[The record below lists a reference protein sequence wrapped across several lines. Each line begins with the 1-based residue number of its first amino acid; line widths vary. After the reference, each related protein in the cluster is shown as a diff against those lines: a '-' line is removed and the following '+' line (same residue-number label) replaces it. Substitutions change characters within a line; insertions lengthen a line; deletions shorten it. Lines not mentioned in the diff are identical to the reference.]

1 MTENNKKP
9 IFKFKHFEIRVMN
22 KENPSERA
30 LNFKVNV
37 LNTLKNSLIKIFP
50 VCRVYA
56 LCQKSKTTLHTNMR
70 KLLKSRQLGM

>member
-37 LNTLKNSLIKIFP
+37 LNTLKN
-50 VCRVYA
+50 
-56 LCQKSKTTLHTNMR
+56 
-70 KLLKSRQLGM
+70 